1 MNEDFQRAR
10 GTLQNLAANLGQVMK
25 GQETTIRHL
34 LAAFA
39 SGGHVLLED
48 VPGTGKTTLAK
59 ALALS
64 CRADFQRVQFTP
76 DLLPSDILGVSVLDP
91 ASREFRFVPGP
102 IFCHILLADEINRA
116 SPRSQSALLE
126 AMAESQVSIE
136 RQKYILEPPFF
147 VIATQN
153 PVEFH
158 GTYPLPEAELDR
170 FALRLSLGY
179 VDEDLEVSII
189 SDQQLSHPLQHLQ
202 ACVGL
207 EDIRQM
213 QTMAQAVTVPDDLKR
228 YIVGIVRATREAEGV
243 RLGASPRA
251 ALTMMKCAQGLALL
265 DGFDFVTPDA
275 IQEIALPAIVHRIS
289 LDHQARFGGLCPE
302 SVVETILAKTP
313 VPV

>member
-1 MNEDFQRAR
+1 MNEDFQTAR
-10 GTLQNLAANLGQVMK
+10 STLQHLAANLGRVIQ
-25 GQETTIRHL
+25 GQEASIRHL

-76 DLLPSDILGVSVLDP
+76 DLLPSDILGVSVPDP
-91 ASREFRFVPGP
+91 GGGGFRFLPGP

-116 SPRSQSALLE
+116 SPRTQSALLE
-126 AMAESQVSIE
+126 AMAESQVSVE
-136 RQKYILEPPFF
+136 RQHYALESPFF
-147 VIATQN
+147 VVATQN

-179 VDEDLEVSII
+179 VSEELEISIM
-189 SDQQLSHPLQHLQ
+189 SAQQLAHPLHTLQ
-202 ACVGL
+202 ACVDLDG
-207 EDIRQM
+207 IRHLQALA
-213 QTMAQAVTVPDDLKR
+213 QTVTVAEDLKR

-251 ALTMMKCAQGLALL
+251 ALSLMKCAQALALL

-275 IQEIALPAIVHRIS
+275 IQEIAIPAIAHRLN
-289 LDHQARFGGLCPE
+289 LDHQARFGGLRPE
-302 SVVETILAKTP
+302 TVVGSILDRLP

>member
-1 MNEDFQRAR
+1 MNEDFNIAR
-10 GTLQNLAANLGQVMK
+10 STLQHLAANLGRVIQ
-25 GQETTIRHL
+25 GQEASIRHL

-64 CRADFQRVQFTP
+64 CQADFQRVQFTP
-76 DLLPSDILGVSVLDP
+76 DLLPSDILGVSVPDP
-91 ASREFRFVPGP
+91 GGGGFRFLPGP

-116 SPRSQSALLE
+116 SPRTQSALLE
-126 AMAESQVSIE
+126 AMAESQVSVE
-136 RQKYILEPPFF
+136 RQHYALGSPFF
-147 VIATQN
+147 VVATQN

-179 VDEDLEVSII
+179 VSEELEISIM
-189 SDQQLSHPLQHLQ
+189 SAQQLAHPLHTLKACVDLDGIRHLQ
-202 ACVGL
+202 GL
-207 EDIRQM
+207 A
-213 QTMAQAVTVPDDLKR
+213 QTVTVSEDLKR

-251 ALTMMKCAQGLALL
+251 ALSLMKCAQALALL

-275 IQEIALPAIVHRIS
+275 IQEIAVPAVAHRLN
-289 LDHQARFGGLCPE
+289 LDHQARFGGLRPE
-302 SVVETILAKTP
+302 TVGGSILDRLP